1 MQTHPWTSGKV
12 APSPCL
18 LEQTRGR
25 PVEGGAEHVHATVP
39 PRRFFFREG
48 ALRGR
53 PGVDTTSS
61 RHLVSRRP
69 PSGQSQPEAFRETE
83 KPRDPYAKA
92 PLPRRTRRLVT
103 AAVPRFSLTQR
114 IVVYDRVYEHK
125 KRRAA
130 SSRASFLSVY
140 WLVQSYS
147 DLAGAVGVAA
157 PSRFLP
163 PGAGPILAG
172 PPPP

>member
-1 MQTHPWTSGKV
+1 MRTHFWTPGKV

-18 LEQTRGR
+18 IEQTRGR
-25 PVEGGAEHVHATVP
+25 PVEGDAEHVHATAP
-39 PRRFFFREG
+39 PEVFSREG

-53 PGVDTTSS
+53 PGGDTTSS

-69 PSGQSQPEAFRETE
+69 PSGQSQPETFRETE
-83 KPRDPYAKA
+83 KPRDPDTKA
-92 PLPRRTRRLVT
+92 PLPRRTRLVGDRGCSSIQSHST
-103 AAVPRFSLTQR
+103 YRVVRPSLRTQKKTRGFKPRVF
-114 IVVYDRVYEHK
+114 
-125 KRRAA
+125 
-130 SSRASFLSVY
+130 FSVY

-157 PSRFLP
+157 PSLFLP